1 VISCEERSF
10 KLSTDRARDRV
21 QTYSMAIGVDETRV
35 RSILIVE
42 DDEDIAD
49 SIRYNLEREGF
60 RIRVATMGEDALDLI
75 LKGPPNLI
83 LLDLNLPHMSGFEIC
98 RRLRAETPTAQIPII
113 MLTARADE
121 VDKVLGLNM
130 GADDYI
136 TKPFSMRELVARIN
150 AALRRTEGAEIERA
164 AFDNGVLRID
174 PSTFRV
180 SYQDREVRMTR
191 KEFALLSELAR
202 HQGRVLTREALLD
215 RVWGMN
221 YFGDTRTLDVHIRR
235 LRKKLGD
242 PAVIETV
249 TGVGY
254 RLVSSERQRI

>member
-1 VISCEERSF
+1 MNIDG
-10 KLSTDRARDRV
+10 TRDKV
-21 QTYSMAIGVDETRV
+21 QTFSMAIGVDEARV
-35 RSILIVE
+35 RTILIVE

-60 RIRVATMGEDALDLI
+60 RVRIATTGEDALELI
-75 LKGPPNLI
+75 FNGAPNLI

-98 RRLRAETPTAQIPII
+98 RRLRAEMPTAQIPII

-121 VDKVLGLNM
+121 ADKVLGLNM

-136 TKPFSMRELVARIN
+136 TKPFGMRELVARVN
-150 AALRRTEGAEIERA
+150 AALRRTEGVEIERPV
-164 AFDNGVLRID
+164 FDNGVLRID

-180 SYQDREVRMTR
+180 SFQDREVRMTR

-202 HQGRVLTREALLD
+202 NQGRVLTREVLLD

-221 YFGDTRTLDVHIRR
+221 YFGDSRTLDVHIRR
-235 LRKKLGD
+235 LRQKLGD
-242 PAVIETV
+242 PTLIETV
-249 TGVGY
+249 TGIGY
-254 RLVSSERQRI
+254 RLVANERRET